1 MVHVFARAVSILGH
15 PMLVLPAAALLLAT
29 RTLGLREAAWMGL
42 GFAAFAA
49 LVMGWSGWQVR
60 RGRWQHVDA
69 SRHEERRTLNRF
81 LLVAL
86 ALAAVLGW
94 AAGQPVQ
101 LALGLALAAAL
112 IAVAML
118 VARWCKLSLHMAFV
132 IYAAILLGQIH
143 PAWGIAGLLFAALV
157 AWSRLKLRRHVP
169 RDLVA
174 GALAGASAGALF
186 VWLAPTL
193 AGS

>member
-1 MVHVFARAVSILGH
+1 
-15 PMLVLPAAALLLAT
+15 MLVLPVAALLLAT
-29 RTLGLREAAWMGL
+29 RTLGVREAAWMAL
-42 GFAAFAA
+42 GFAGFAA

-94 AAGQPVQ
+94 VAGQPVQ
-101 LALGLALAAAL
+101 LALGLILAAAL

-118 VARWCKLSLHMAFV
+118 GARWCKLSLHMAFV
-132 IYAAILLGQIH
+132 IYAAILLSQLH
-143 PAWGIAGLLFAALV
+143 PGWGIAGLAFAALM

-174 GALAGASAGALF
+174 GALAGATAGDLF
-186 VWLAPTL
+186 VWLAPKL
-193 AGS
+193 AGA

>member
-1 MVHVFARAVSILGH
+1 MVHAFARAVSILGH
-15 PMLVLPAAALLLAT
+15 PMLVLPVAALLLAT
-29 RTLGLREAAWMGL
+29 RTLGVREAAWMAL

-94 AAGQPVQ
+94 VAGQPVQ
-101 LALGLALAAAL
+101 LALGLILAAAL
-112 IAVAML
+112 IAVAMR
-118 VARWCKLSLHMAFV
+118 ARGGASCRCTWPSSSMRRSCCRSSIRAR
-132 IYAAILLGQIH
+132 Y
-143 PAWGIAGLLFAALV
+143 IAGLAFAALV

-174 GALAGASAGALF
+174 GALAGATAGGLF
-186 VWLAPTL
+186 VWLAPKL
-193 AGS
+193 AGA

>member
-1 MVHVFARAVSILGH
+1 MVHAFARAISILGH
-15 PMLVLPAAALLLAT
+15 PMLVLPVAALLLAT
-29 RTLGLREAAWMGL
+29 RTLGAREAAWMAL
-42 GFAAFAA
+42 GFAGFAA

-86 ALAAVLGW
+86 TLAAVLGW
-94 AAGQPVQ
+94 VAGQPLQ
-101 LALGLALAAAL
+101 LALGLILAAAL

-118 VARWCKLSLHMAFV
+118 GARWCKLSLHMAFV
-132 IYAAILLGQIH
+132 IYAAILLSQLH
-143 PAWGIAGLLFAALV
+143 PAWGIVGLAFAALV

-174 GALAGASAGALF
+174 GALAGATAGGLF
-186 VWLAPTL
+186 VWLAPKL
-193 AGS
+193 AGA

>member
-1 MVHVFARAVSILGH
+1 MVHAFARAVSILGH
-15 PMLVLPAAALLLAT
+15 PMLVLPVAALLLAT
-29 RTLGLREAAWMGL
+29 RTLGVREAAWMAL

-86 ALAAVLGW
+86 ALAAMLGW
-94 AAGQPVQ
+94 VAGQPVQ
-101 LALGLALAAAL
+101 LALGLVLAAVL

-118 VARWCKLSLHMAFV
+118 GARWCKLSLHMAFV
-132 IYAAILLGQIH
+132 IYAAILLSQIH
-143 PAWGIAGLLFAALV
+143 PGWGIAGLAFAALV

-174 GALAGASAGALF
+174 GALAGACAGGLF
-186 VWLAPTL
+186 VWLAPKL
-193 AGS
+193 AGA

>member
-1 MVHVFARAVSILGH
+1 MVHAFARAVSILGH
-15 PMLVLPAAALLLAT
+15 PMLVLPVAALLLAT
-29 RTLGLREAAWMGL
+29 RTLGVREAAWMAL
-42 GFAAFAA
+42 GFAVFAA

-94 AAGQPVQ
+94 VAGQPVQ
-101 LALGLALAAAL
+101 LALGLLLAAAL

-118 VARWCKLSLHMAFV
+118 GARWCKLSLHMAFV
-132 IYAAILLGQIH
+132 IYAALLLSQIH
-143 PAWGIAGLLFAALV
+143 PAWGIAGLAFAALV

-174 GALAGASAGALF
+174 GTLAGAGAGGLF
-186 VWLAPTL
+186 VWLAPKL
-193 AGS
+193 AGA

>member
-1 MVHVFARAVSILGH
+1 
-15 PMLVLPAAALLLAT
+15 MLVLPAAALLLAT
-29 RTLGLREAAWMGL
+29 RTLGVREAAWMGL

-81 LLVAL
+81 LLIAL

-94 AAGQPVQ
+94 FAGQPVQ
-101 LALGLALAAAL
+101 LALGLILAAAL

-118 VARWCKLSLHMAFV
+118 GARWCKLSLHMAFV

-143 PAWGIAGLLFAALV
+143 PGWGAVGLAFAALV

-174 GALAGASAGALF
+174 GALAGAVAGGVF
-186 VWLAPTL
+186 VWLAPKL
-193 AGS
+193 AGA

>member
-1 MVHVFARAVSILGH
+1 MVHAFARAVSILGH
-15 PMLVLPAAALLLAT
+15 PMLVLPVAALLLAT
-29 RTLGLREAAWMGL
+29 RTLGVREAAWMAL
-42 GFAAFAA
+42 GFAGFAA

-94 AAGQPVQ
+94 VAGQPVQ
-101 LALGLALAAAL
+101 LALGLILAAAL

-118 VARWCKLSLHMAFV
+118 GARWCKLSLHMAFV
-132 IYAAILLGQIH
+132 IYAAILLSQLH
-143 PAWGIAGLLFAALV
+143 PGWGIAGLAFAALM

-174 GALAGASAGALF
+174 GALAGATAGDLF
-186 VWLAPTL
+186 VWLAPKL
-193 AGS
+193 AGA

>member
-1 MVHVFARAVSILGH
+1 MVHAFARAVSILGH
-15 PMLVLPAAALLLAT
+15 PMLVLPAAALLLAA
-29 RTLGLREAAWMGL
+29 RTLGIREAAWMGL

-69 SRHEERRTLNRF
+69 SQREERRTLNRF

-86 ALAAVLGW
+86 ALAAILTW
-94 AAGQPVQ
+94 LAGQPVQ

-118 VARWCKLSLHMAFV
+118 GARWCKLSLHMAFV
-132 IYAAILLGQIH
+132 VYAAILLSQVH
-143 PAWGIAGLLFAALV
+143 PGWGVAAGLFAALV
-157 AWSRLKLRRHVP
+157 AWSRLALRRHVP

-174 GALAGASAGALF
+174 GVLAGGSAGVLF
-186 VWLAPTL
+186 IWLAPRL
-193 AGS
+193 AAS